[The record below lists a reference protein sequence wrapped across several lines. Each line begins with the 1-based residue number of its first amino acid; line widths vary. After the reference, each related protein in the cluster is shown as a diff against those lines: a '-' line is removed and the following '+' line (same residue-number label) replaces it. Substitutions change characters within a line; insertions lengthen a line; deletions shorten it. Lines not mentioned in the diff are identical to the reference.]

1 MSAAH
6 VEASSG
12 NSPSLPAASVYAL
25 NSSVFESSTV
35 RSPTQL
41 PTLGWVSISGPSQ
54 DHAFRAYGQD
64 LTDAHIGWSA
74 ELKFTRP
81 PAEITDELD
90 HFLLPRVMGH
100 IATPVVNGTCAEAT
114 PSDPCFLLTEGS
126 VEPSL
131 EPLPPL
137 PWSASGTTG
146 ACRLCEL
153 SVVIA
158 SSATPLGLPLL
169 DPATAVAQGLMVLK
183 RIRHDGDQGA
193 MPGEREAAFAVRAI
207 EHQTKVSA
215 SNGISAVELNRSFLA
230 QRAVALPAALHQ
242 TREVTKVVMPFV
254 PYESIASV
262 LTQFSSSP
270 SPDLR
275 VPVGLVRRIVRDV
288 ALALTVLHD
297 ELSAVHHD
305 ITPENVLLMQPFSS
319 LCNASDD
326 NSPICALCDFGCSSL
341 LAPQDGSADFVGS
354 IGSMSPER
362 LSGGLHG
369 PPSDIWSVGILG
381 LHALLGRHPCST
393 VEHAPSL
400 HAQQRL
406 FVDCG
411 EPSPTTCGKTRPVSP
426 NPLPPGGSQIN
437 SFWRLINLFGAGHAD
452 VLTTQARCARF
463 SEEALKSVAMRY
475 AVDGLDHTLMAA
487 VGRCLDGDPDKRP
500 SAQQLYDELAFLR

>member
-6 VEASSG
+6 VEASSRT
-12 NSPSLPAASVYAL
+12 SPSLPAASVYAL

-41 PTLGWVSISGPSQ
+41 PTSCWVSIFSGPSQ

-64 LTDAHIGWSA
+64 LTDARIGWSA
-74 ELKFTRP
+74 ELTFERP
-81 PAEITDELD
+81 PAEMNELD
-90 HFLLPRVMGH
+90 HFLLPPVMGR
-100 IATPVVNGTCAEAT
+100 IATPVIKGIRAEAT
-114 PSDPCFLLTEGS
+114 PSDPCCLLKVGS

-146 ACRLCEL
+146 ACQLCGL
-153 SVVIA
+153 SVMIA
-158 SSATPLGLPLL
+158 SSTTPLGLPLL
-169 DPATAVAQGLMVLK
+169 DPATAVARGLMVLK

-193 MPGEREAAFAVRAI
+193 IPGEREAAFAVRAI

-215 SNGISAVELNRSFLA
+215 SNGISAVELNRSFLT
-230 QRAVALPAALHQ
+230 QRAVALPAALQQ

-262 LTQFSSSP
+262 LTQVSSSP
-270 SPDLR
+270 SSDLR

-305 ITPENVLLMQPFSS
+305 ITPENVLLMQPFST
-319 LCNASDD
+319 LCYAPDD

-341 LAPQDGSADFVGS
+341 LAPQDDSADFVGS

-369 PPSDIWSVGILG
+369 PPGDIWSVGILG
-381 LHALLGRHPCST
+381 LHALLDRHPCST

-400 HAQQRL
+400 HAQQQL
-406 FVDCG
+406 FVDSG
-411 EPSPTTCGKTRPVSP
+411 EPSPTTRPVSP
-426 NPLPPGGSQIN
+426 NPVTPSGSQTD
-437 SFWRLINLFGAGHAD
+437 SFWRLVNLFGAGQAD
-452 VLTTQARCARF
+452 VATTRARCARF
-463 SEEALKSVAMRY
+463 SEEALKSVTTRY
-475 AVDGLDHTLMAA
+475 TIDGLDHTLMAA
-487 VGRCLDGDPDKRP
+487 IRRCLDGDPDKRP
-500 SAQQLYDELAFLR
+500 SAQQLYDELAFVC